1 MQNDNGGKMKEKML
15 SGDLKN
21 LKKCRTLAA
30 MLLVFVMVITLT
42 CTVACYTLNTWNKST
57 VALVRE
63 TENEKFI
70 GIYNFSEY
78 EEMADRK
85 STRLNSSHVR
95 TSRMPSSA

>member
-42 CTVACYTLNTWNKST
+42 CTVACAGGGGGVS
-57 VALVRE
+57 
-63 TENEKFI
+63 
-70 GIYNFSEY
+70 G
-78 EEMADRK
+78 D
-85 STRLNSSHVR
+85 
-95 TSRMPSSA
+95 PSSSPSDPFDPDAYEDTGDSED